1 MEILETPG
9 TLPRYR
15 SPLNS
20 HLFPKY
26 FEPVS
31 PISETIP
38 DQSLSIKEILD
49 RYSRGLGINGE
60 QFAVYHGEEDEMPV
74 LQKMDLSEIQELQED
89 LAEYTR
95 IKREEFEQEKKE
107 QEEQQRKR
115 KEQSYIDFEEW
126 RTKTKQKADGKP
138 AKADSTT
145 GDD

>member
-1 MEILETPG
+1 MELQATG

-15 SPLNS
+15 SPLNA
-20 HLFPKY
+20 HMFPKF
-26 FEPVS
+26 FERVS

-49 RYSRGLGINGE
+49 RYSRGLGVEGE
-60 QFAVYHGEEDEMPV
+60 RFAVYHGDEDEMPV

-95 IKREEFEQEKKE
+95 IKKEEYDKEKKE

-126 RTKTKQKADGKP
+126 RAKTKKQSDGKT
-138 AKADSTT
+138 KSADTPP